1 MGNMQSKHQS
11 FNSKN
16 SVAYNATKLAT
27 TALGTVG
34 ATIVDG
40 GKAIINGVQT
50 VVNTAVWFAATFA
63 EGLRN
68 VDGHYMI
75 GN

>member
-1 MGNMQSKHQS
+1 MQSRQQS
-11 FNSKN
+11 FNPRHGMGYG
-16 SVAYNATKLAT
+16 AQKLAT

-34 ATIVDG
+34 ATIIDG
-40 GKAIINGVQT
+40 GKAVINGVQT
-50 VVNTAVWFAATFA
+50 VVNTAVWFVATFA